1 VIVNETVRRYAD
13 SINGDQPNLDPARQV
28 WTTDDKTSFIHPPG
42 HERGWNAIER
52 NFYRATMG
60 ELLTDRKLV
69 PYDIGVREL
78 GDVALVE
85 FYWRFDA
92 KFRQDGTLLHREGR
106 ETQVLMRT
114 DGTGRIV
121 HVHYSGMPVTEEG
134 QGF

>member
-1 VIVNETVRRYAD
+1 MIVNETVRRYAD
-13 SINGDQPNLDPARQV
+13 SINGDQPNLDLARQV

-78 GDVALVE
+78 ETWPWSSSIGASA
-85 FYWRFDA
+85 RSFD
-92 KFRQDGTLLHREGR
+92 RMGR
-106 ETQVLMRT
+106 
-114 DGTGRIV
+114 
-121 HVHYSGMPVTEEG
+121 HC
-134 QGF
+134 